1 MGREGRPN
9 TNFRARRRM
18 TQNSG
23 NPSKTQ
29 VLRKTQRLRVS
40 PGRTVSLKKAEGT
53 QTFTKVFRWRL
64 PDGQTQRPATV
75 EVAGTFTN
83 WEKVPL
89 LRDSAQ
95 DAWQVTLH
103 QIPFNRTHH
112 YMLFVDGKPAQDKT
126 CDGLAVPRGPQE
138 EQCAFQ
144 TARGPRVFMLFAQTK

>member
-1 MGREGRPN
+1 
-9 TNFRARRRM
+9 M

-23 NPSKTQ
+23 NLSKTQPLSKTQ

-40 PGRTVSLKKAEGT
+40 PSRTVSLKKAEGA

-64 PDGQTQRPATV
+64 PEGQTQKPAKV
-75 EVAGTFTN
+75 EIAGTFTN
-83 WEKVPL
+83 WQKVPL

-95 DAWQVTLH
+95 NTWQVTLY

-112 YMLFVDGKPAQDKT
+112 YMLFVDGKPAQDKY
-126 CDGLAVPRGPQE
+126 CDGLAIPHGPQE
-138 EQCAFQ
+138 EQCALP